1 MPLEIRPVLAERTS
15 QRTSVYPAV
24 QEVGVQKNLTDE
36 DWKFVAHRREKRKR
50 EGKDAGDVRVHGNL
64 IPEPKVRKETARHA
78 SLLSQCLSLGDSD
91 PKTPEGVVVGTPRSE
106 IDGTVSDDSANVLA
120 MDWCQG
126 LSVDSINVVSP
137 TLFQSA
143 ERDHRLSVSTSAS
156 TSNLLASVAAVGDVE
171 ICRILIEAGADLN
184 ASSGP
189 TGWRT
194 TALHRA
200 SENNNVECVRVLL
213 EAGADPN
220 PAVDGRHHYTLHALD
235 QEIEECNWGSDNTPA
250 LFTPLQAA
258 VRAQN
263 ITMIRMLLGAGAQI
277 DGRPR
282 GKYGHTALQICAMI
296 GNERIIE
303 ILLRKGADINAPAGV
318 YRGRTA
324 LQAASIHS
332 DTTVLSILLRQGADV
347 DAPPALRKGKTAL
360 QIAVAA
366 GNLEGVRI
374 LLDANA
380 AVNTDPIHTEGVTA
394 LQEAIQ
400 IRDSAIRN
408 EIVHLLLRAG
418 ANTDGL
424 KDWKEYAP
432 LHAAVR
438 QGDLEMTRKL
448 LEKGA
453 NANV

>member
-1 MPLEIRPVLAERTS
+1 MDFRADPRAYVPEAQFP
-15 QRTSVYPAV
+15 QKRTSVYPAV

-126 LSVDSINVVSP
+126 LSVDSINVGSP

-220 PAVDGRHHYTLHALD
+220 PAVDGRHHYTLHALGTND
-235 QEIEECNWGSDNTPA
+235 LILWTFCFSLELMSIRRKTVPDSRLCNLLSRMESPTWCNPFLITKRTRTLSQTPR
-250 LFTPLQAA
+250 
-258 VRAQN
+258 V
-263 ITMIRMLLGAGAQI
+263 
-277 DGRPR
+277 
-282 GKYGHTALQICAMI
+282 
-296 GNERIIE
+296 
-303 ILLRKGADINAPAGV
+303 
-318 YRGRTA
+318 
-324 LQAASIHS
+324 
-332 DTTVLSILLRQGADV
+332 
-347 DAPPALRKGKTAL
+347 
-360 QIAVAA
+360 
-366 GNLEGVRI
+366 
-374 LLDANA
+374 
-380 AVNTDPIHTEGVTA
+380 
-394 LQEAIQ
+394 
-400 IRDSAIRN
+400 
-408 EIVHLLLRAG
+408 VHLCKW
-418 ANTDGL
+418 N
-424 KDWKEYAP
+424 
-432 LHAAVR
+432 AVT
-438 QGDLEMTRKL
+438 LTMPK
-448 LEKGA
+448 
-453 NANV
+453 